1 MFIAEGY
8 HLVEAAIKSGWQL
21 ERVICEPAMVDQTTK
36 LGMAKAMI
44 RTVPAAQFGKIAQ
57 SDSPQGI
64 LAIASIRDYGKSA
77 SEIIRKAKRLVAC
90 DSINDP
96 GNLGTIIRTAVG
108 FNYDAI
114 ILIGNCAEVYN
125 PKTVRATQ
133 GAIFAIP
140 VLNFSGPEPFLKALS
155 GKFDLIAL
163 SNTAAKPLASINRIK
178 RPAVILGGEITG
190 IDSQIL
196 AKANYRLR
204 IEQSDRIESL
214 NVSVAAGIAMYK
226 FAAD

>member
-21 ERVICEPAMVDQTTK
+21 ERVICEPEAVDQAIK
-36 LGMAKAMI
+36 QKIAKAMI
-44 RTVPAAQFGKIAQ
+44 RTVPSAQFGKIAQ

-64 LAIASIRDYGKSA
+64 LAIAQVRDYDQSA
-77 SEIIRKAKRLVAC
+77 DEIIRKAKKLVAC

-108 FNYDAI
+108 FNYDAV

-133 GAIFAIP
+133 GALFGIP
-140 VLNFSGPEPFLKALS
+140 VLNFSGPEQFLKAV
-155 GKFDLIAL
+155 GGIFDLIAL
-163 SNTAAKPLASINRIK
+163 SNTAAKPLASTNKIK
-178 RPAVILGGEITG
+178 RPALILGGEIAG
-190 IDSQIL
+190 IDPQIL
-196 AKANYRLR
+196 AKADYRLR
-204 IEQSDRIESL
+204 IEQSDRVESL

-226 FAAD
+226 FAID